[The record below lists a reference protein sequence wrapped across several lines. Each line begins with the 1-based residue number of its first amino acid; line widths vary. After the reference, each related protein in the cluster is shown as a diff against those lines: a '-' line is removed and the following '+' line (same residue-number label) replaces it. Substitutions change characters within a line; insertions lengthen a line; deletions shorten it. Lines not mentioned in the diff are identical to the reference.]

1 MNPDI
6 SHLFIALAGLFVF
19 FALLIFSASMV
30 IRKPPVFRDIWL
42 AYGQEFLII
51 GVVILPLIL
60 GNLFFLSVLLLLNL
74 RAHYEIAGIQEKLFA
89 EPGILASFITSSLVI
104 AGTCMTADPDVAY
117 LLAASVSLILFFLI
131 LVLHAAGMKDYVSLM
146 SMVVMVLLSVI
157 SLVGLYR
164 MEQGLYA
171 VLFVYAIT
179 ETNDTGGYLF
189 GKLFGKRKLF
199 PVLSSGKT
207 AEGLLC
213 GIFLSLSMGL
223 LYNYLF
229 IGEEFAIAILICLI
243 LIASSII
250 GDLVFSL
257 YKRKYNRKDYPV
269 VMAKQGGI
277 LDIYD
282 SFLFASIIYY
292 LVKIAG
298 M

>member
-1 MNPDI
+1 
-6 SHLFIALAGLFVF
+6 
-19 FALLIFSASMV
+19 MV

-104 AGTCMTADPDVAY
+104 AGTCMTADPDVTY

-199 PVLSSGKT
+199 PVLSPGKT

-213 GIFLSLSMGL
+213 GILLSLSMGL